1 MDNMKLRHDAPGSQK
16 RNVII
21 CVFVFI
27 LCGCKNNFDDGFLC
41 RYLYFP
47 TSTNK
52 NHFWVEVKEDSTMK
66 VTFGDVT
73 WDCHHIIIHGSFPK
87 EGMEWERIKAEDSIV
102 IDLSAYGQIEV
113 LASEVRKRESVNR
126 FIEDGV
132 SDDGMGTVLFIKDK
146 YYYVELGDYQDKPTE
161 DLIEKLKEI
170 SPIPIRDSVGSVL
183 QDY

>member
-1 MDNMKLRHDAPGSQK
+1 M
-16 RNVII
+16 RNIII
-21 CVFVFI
+21 CVLVFI

-52 NHFWVEVKEDSTMK
+52 NHFWIEVKEDRTMK
-66 VTFGDVT
+66 VTFGDIT
-73 WDCHHIIIHGSFPK
+73 WDCHDIIAHGRFPK
-87 EGMEWERIKAEDSIV
+87 GRIAWERIKAEDSIV
-102 IDLSAYGQIEV
+102 IDSLAYRQLEE
-113 LASEVRKRESVNR
+113 LASEIRKRESVNSY
-126 FIEDGV
+126 IESI
-132 SDDGMGTVLFIKDK
+132 SDEGMGTVLFIRDR

-170 SPIPIRDSVGSVL
+170 SPIPIRSSVGSVL